1 MVITMA
7 KMLEF
12 EDLKTKE
19 DREEIKIELE
29 GMYDLIIPPGTP
41 SSIIYD
47 LVEEFD
53 LEPLDR
59 KMNVNIVEN
68 DVRDVL
74 VLRGK
79 LDVVQEAEQY
89 LHDELSAWVNEEEEE
104 KE

>member
-1 MVITMA
+1 MVILMA

-12 EDLKTKE
+12 KDLKTDEDWKE
-19 DREEIKIELE
+19 INKELE

-59 KMNVNIVEN
+59 KMNVDIVEC
-68 DVRDVL
+68 DVREVL
-74 VLRGK
+74 CLRGK
-79 LDVVQEAEQY
+79 LEEVQKAEQFLY
-89 LHDELSAWVNEEEEE
+89 DEMNAWVNGDD
-104 KE
+104 

>member
-1 MVITMA
+1 MVILMA

-12 EDLKTKE
+12 KDLKT
-19 DREEIKIELE
+19 DDDWEEINKELE

-59 KMNVNIVEN
+59 KMNVDIVEC

-74 VLRGK
+74 CLRGK
-79 LDVVQEAEQY
+79 LEEVQKAEKF
-89 LHDELSAWVNEEEEE
+89 LHDEMNAWVNGDD
-104 KE
+104 

>member
-1 MVITMA
+1 MA
-7 KMLEF
+7 RILKF

-19 DREEIKIELE
+19 DREELNKELE

-59 KMNVNIVEN
+59 SMNVQIVDTDIRE
-68 DVRDVL
+68 VL

-79 LDVVQEAEQY
+79 LETVQQAEQFLY
-89 LHDELSAWVNEEEEE
+89 DELNAWVNGDD
-104 KE
+104 